1 MTHVGAVR
9 LPERHRS
16 FRYPCTPLA
25 DRIAALFW
33 HLLFGFVGRVLPFRA
48 CRMLA
53 LPLGS
58 LAWAFGLRRRVTL
71 RNLAL
76 ALPGMSAS
84 RHRRIGRGATVNLF
98 TVYLEVL
105 TLRHLS
111 DSALR
116 RAITVEN
123 IDLLGSLG
131 PDGAILLSGHFGNWE
146 LLAFGAA
153 ALSGVPFSIIVKEQ
167 RDHGELE
174 RTRTARGNSVIP
186 TSRGAREA
194 SVLLRRG
201 GLIAMLADQSAPS
214 DEVQVPMFGIPTYTY
229 SAPARLALRFRP
241 RVITGFAHR
250 LADGTYRVR
259 LGTIEHDDL
268 PDTPEGAR
276 EFAARYVAQLEAAIR
291 EHPEQ
296 WVWQHRKWKNTPGI
310 TY

>member
-1 MTHVGAVR
+1 
-9 LPERHRS
+9 
-16 FRYPCTPLA
+16 
-25 DRIAALFW
+25 
-33 HLLFGFVGRVLPFRA
+33 
-48 CRMLA
+48 MLA

-58 LAWAFGLRRRVTL
+58 LAWALGLRRRVTL
-71 RNLAL
+71 RNLEL
-76 ALPGMSAS
+76 ALPELSAS
-84 RHRRIGRGATVNLF
+84 CRRRIGREATVNLF
-98 TVYLEVL
+98 TVYLEVP

-111 DSALR
+111 DAELR
-116 RAITVEN
+116 RVITIEN
-123 IDLLGSLG
+123 MELLGSIG
-131 PDGAILLSGHFGNWE
+131 PEGAILLSGHFGNWE

-174 RTRTARGNSVIP
+174 RMRTARGNGVIP

-194 SVLLRRG
+194 SALLRRG
-201 GLIAMLADQSAPS
+201 GVVAMLADQSAPS

-250 LADGTYRVR
+250 TARGTYCVR
-259 LGTIEHDDL
+259 LATIEHDDL

-276 EFAARYVAQLEAAIR
+276 ELAARYVADLEAAIR

-296 WVWQHRKWKNTPGI
+296 WVWQHRKWKNTPGV